1 MSSGNSASLKKT
13 NLADNHVALGGN
25 MVDFGGWLMP
35 LWYKTGAVQEHLAVV
50 NSAGLFDTS
59 HMAVV
64 LAEGQGVKEFLN
76 FAITRDIAKLAI
88 ERAAYGIILNEKGYA
103 VDDVLVYPLS
113 EDRYGLVINA
123 GMAEVVIKHMQTLP
137 GSDKIKFKDLTG
149 QLGKIDIQGPAAY
162 AILRP
167 LIENADTV
175 FEKFPYFSFKGDF
188 DVSKSNIKLAGD
200 IPILL
205 SRTGYTGELGFEI
218 FMSASNLVAAWET
231 LLKAGADKLLPCGLA
246 ARDSLRTGAVLPLS
260 HQDIGNWPFI
270 NNPWNMALPLD
281 EAGNFTK
288 KFLGSDA
295 LNRETAEHTLPFVGF
310 DPRKVDAEN
319 SKVFYEGEEIG
330 QILTVVGDMAIGRV
344 DGKIVG
350 LASPD
355 KPEGWTP
362 KGLVCGYAKVKKHLP
377 VGTIITLKDSR
388 RELKAEIAA
397 DIRPNRSARIKL
409 N

>member
-1 MSSGNSASLKKT
+1 MSSCNSTDLKKT
-13 NLADNHVALGGN
+13 NLADHHAQLGGN

-35 LWYKTGAVQEHLAVV
+35 LWYKTGAVQEHLAVI

-59 HMAVV
+59 HMTVV
-64 LAEGQGVKEFLN
+64 LAEGRGVKEFVN
-76 FAITRDIAKLAI
+76 FAVTKDIANLAI
-88 ERAAYGIILNEKGYA
+88 GRAAYGIVLNEKGYA
-103 VDDVLVYPLS
+103 VDDVLVYPLA
-113 EDRYGLVINA
+113 EERYGLVLNA
-123 GMAEVVIKHMQTLP
+123 GMGDVVIKHLQTLP
-137 GSDKIKFKDLTG
+137 GADQIKFTNLSG
-149 QLGKIDIQGPAAY
+149 QIGKLDIQGPAAY
-162 AILRP
+162 SILRP
-167 LIENADTV
+167 LIDNVDAV

-188 DVSKSNIKLAGD
+188 DYAQSNIKFGGD
-200 IPILL
+200 IPVLL

-218 FMSASNLVAAWET
+218 FMPAADLVKAWDI
-231 LLKAGADKLLPCGLA
+231 LLKAGGDKLLPCGLA

-319 SKVFYEGEEIG
+319 SIVLHEGEEIG
-330 QILTVVGDMAIGRV
+330 KILTVVGEMAIGRV

-355 KPEGWTP
+355 KPEGWAP
-362 KGLVCGYAKVKKHLP
+362 KGLMCGYAKVKKHLP
-377 VGTIITLKDSR
+377 VGTTITLKDSR

-397 DIRPNRSARIKL
+397 DIRPNRTARIKL
-409 N
+409 I